1 MSRPDTI
8 GRTMREHGTWLLPL
22 GSSAGVRSTP
32 FFGRLRE
39 AVQPCGALAGPLFND
54 LSGAHSHRLL
64 RESRSLM
71 EIACRG
77 SCRIPASPRVSR
89 RASSALGGMMRSS
102 DREYFRERGA
112 VERALA
118 EATDDLKAAAI
129 HHELAKRYEMLARE
143 EKRPILHIL
152 AASPSPTDR
161 T

>member
-1 MSRPDTI
+1 
-8 GRTMREHGTWLLPL
+8 
-22 GSSAGVRSTP
+22 
-32 FFGRLRE
+32 
-39 AVQPCGALAGPLFND
+39 
-54 LSGAHSHRLL
+54 
-64 RESRSLM
+64 M